1 MAEATV
7 RLTQPGSGSVAEVL
21 FRLARIALLALIVIM
36 PMEAITAAREMGL
49 VGTVA
54 FLFLHLLFSPAP
66 RPWRATPLAL
76 PLILY
81 AATAVMSLLTAV
93 DFHYTLRELR
103 AEVLKGALLFYAGA
117 HFVQHERH
125 LVQAWSALL
134 LGAGVMSLAG
144 VVLYF
149 TAGGNPLETFV
160 RAGSLHNG
168 YGSFGTYLV
177 TVWPYLLLAPLA
189 FDQKRWRP
197 WLAALVLCA
206 AASGYLTYSRAT
218 WLGMVVGLA
227 LCLLVVG
234 RNRLRNGLLAALASL
249 LLLTGLFLAPG
260 SSHGERWA
268 KLFYE
273 PEAVGGTA
281 GDLFALWSHSIE
293 ELQEQPFRGIG
304 LGRHSFSKAYREFR
318 EAHQPLLWHAHNMF
332 FDLALQLGLQG
343 LAAVL
348 LIMVSLVALLWPRSP
363 PGRGEPLRL
372 FGAATA
378 IMVVGF
384 AVRNFFDDFFV
395 DDSSQLFWLLAGLAL
410 GGRHL
415 LKSGPP
421 AEDKLGS

>member
-1 MAEATV
+1 MGATV
-7 RLTQPGSGSVAEVL
+7 SLVHFGSGNAAEL
-21 FRLARIALLALIVIM
+21 FFRLARVCLLTLIVIM
-36 PMEAITAAREMGL
+36 PMEAITAAREIGL
-49 VGTVA
+49 VGVA
-54 FLFLHLLFSPAP
+54 VLMALHLIFSPAP

-76 PLILY
+76 PLLLY
-81 AATAVMSLLTAV
+81 AATAVMSLFTAV

-103 AEVLKGALLFYAGA
+103 AEVVKGMLLFYASV

-125 LVQAWSALL
+125 LAQAWAALL
-134 LGAGVMSLAG
+134 WGAGIMSLAG

-149 TAGGNPLETFV
+149 TDGGNPLETFV

-168 YGSFGTYLV
+168 YGGFGTFLV
-177 TVWPYLLLAPLA
+177 TVWPYMLLAPLA
-189 FDQKRWRP
+189 FDQPRWRP
-197 WLAALVLCA
+197 WLVALIAVTA
-206 AASGYLTYSRAT
+206 AAAYLTYSRAT
-218 WLGMVVGLA
+218 WLGMVVSLA

-234 RNRLRNGLLAALASL
+234 RKRLRNALLAALASV

-260 SSHGERWA
+260 SSHGEHWTR
-268 KLFYE
+268 LLYE

-281 GDLFALWSHSIE
+281 GDLFALWSHAIE
-293 ELQEQPFRGIG
+293 ELQEQPWRGIG

-318 EAHQPLLWHAHNMF
+318 DTHQPLLWHAHNMF

-348 LIMVSLVALLWPRSP
+348 LVMLSLIALLWPRSP
-363 PGRGEPLRL
+363 PGRGEQIRL

-378 IMVVGF
+378 IMVIGF

-410 GGRHL
+410 GGRQL
-415 LKSGPP
+415 RKTGGA
-421 AEDKLGS
+421 AEDPVGS